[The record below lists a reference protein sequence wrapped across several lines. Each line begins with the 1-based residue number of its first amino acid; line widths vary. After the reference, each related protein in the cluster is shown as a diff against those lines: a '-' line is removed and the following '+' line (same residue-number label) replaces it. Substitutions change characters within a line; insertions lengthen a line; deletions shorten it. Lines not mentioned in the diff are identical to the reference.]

1 MLAASRAVDTRLSE
15 DVLIVRLGQQKLE
28 HWQHG
33 LLVRVFKVSTGK
45 NPPSCAEN
53 SGGTPTGLHVIC
65 EKIGSGQSIDT
76 VFVGR
81 ESIGR
86 TWRELKADGEAAEK
100 AHVTTRILR
109 LRGLEEGKNAGPGV
123 DSFDRYI
130 YIHGTVFEDRI
141 GQPTSAGCVTLL
153 NTDMIELF
161 DAVPEG
167 TLVWICAR

>member
-1 MLAASRAVDTRLSE
+1 MGTRLSQ

-28 HWQHG
+28 HWKDG

-45 NPPSCAEN
+45 NPPSCVEN

-65 EKIGSGQSIDT
+65 EKIGVGVPLDT

-86 TWRELKADGEAAEK
+86 TWRELKSAGEAPEK

-109 LRGLEEGKNAGPGV
+109 LRGLEQGKNAGPGV
-123 DSFDRYI
+123 DSYNRYI
-130 YIHGTVFEDRI
+130 YFHGTVFEDRI
-141 GQPTSAGCVTLL
+141 GEGTSAGCVTLL